1 MNSGTFIDLKAI
13 RKKLD
18 LSQTE
23 LATLI
28 GVSERTVQ
36 SCEQGWRNPGQA
48 VEKAAI
54 LLLVAKW
61 HGAEMEKHRCWE
73 SIDCTDEER
82 SNCLVFQS
90 HQGHVCWLL
99 SGNQCRGRDLKT
111 WVDKKEACFDCPFFL
126 ELLPD
131 GVPILTPDA

>member
-1 MNSGTFIDLKAI
+1 VSRAIIIDLKAI
-13 RKKLD
+13 RKELD
-18 LSQTE
+18 LSQAK

-54 LLLVAKW
+54 LLLVARQN
-61 HGAEMEKHRCWE
+61 GAEMEKHRCWE
-73 SIDCTDEER
+73 TIKCNDEER
-82 SNCLVFQS
+82 LNCLVYQS

-111 WVDKKEACFDCPFFL
+111 WGDKKEACFECPFFL

-131 GVPILTPDA
+131 GVPVLTPVA

>member
-1 MNSGTFIDLKAI
+1 MSRAIIIDLKAI
-13 RKKLD
+13 RKELD
-18 LSQTE
+18 LSQAK

-54 LLLVAKW
+54 LLLMAR
-61 HGAEMEKHRCWE
+61 HNGAEMEKHRCWE
-73 SIDCTDEER
+73 TIKCSDEER
-82 SNCLVFQS
+82 LNCLVHQS

-99 SGNQCRGRDLKT
+99 SGNQCRGRDLKS
-111 WVDKKEACFDCPFFL
+111 WVDKKKACFECLFFL

-131 GVPILTPDA
+131 GVPILTPVA